1 MSKTPSLWKTFLIFL
16 APLMLSNAL
25 QSLFGTV
32 SNALLGQM
40 IGVDAL
46 AAVSV
51 FFPVMFFLFA
61 FVMGLSTGATVL
73 IGQAWGAGERDKVK
87 AVAGATLAVGLLLAM
102 SVALFGGLFSRQL
115 MIALAT
121 PPDILDQA
129 SAYARVMLLTMP
141 LGFVFLLMTAM
152 LRGVG
157 DTLTPL
163 MALAVV
169 DRDRPDPDAPP
180 HPRLVR
186 TSRHGVTAPAW
197 ASAIANALTL
207 FALGLYLRHK
217 KSPLAPDAEFLRRL
231 RLDGALLGKIL
242 GIGIPSA
249 VGMVVM
255 AIAELVLLGLVNGFG
270 SDATAAYG
278 AVNQI
283 MGYAQFTAISISISV
298 SILGAQAIGGGH
310 ADRLDAIVRTGLL
323 LNLVLTGGLVALIY
337 LFPRAV
343 LGIFI
348 TDAAV
353 LELAKGLLIIALW
366 SSVPFGMATVFSG
379 AMRAGGVA
387 LAPMLLS
394 IFAIVADRDT
404 RCRDPE
410 PDHRTGRGLGR
421 LSDRVQR
428 HVHPATRLLHA
439 GLASPPASADGVTRA
454 GRAFPRYYDRHNT
467 VDALPALRHNAP
479 KHRETAVS
487 SNPQFL
493 FDFGSPNAFLSHEA
507 IPAIEK
513 RANVK
518 FEYVPILLGGIFKST
533 NNKSPAETLAGI
545 KNKREFHA
553 LETERFLK
561 RFGVK
566 PYVWNPFFPVNTLN
580 LMRAAVAAQFEGVFE
595 KYVEAAFHHMWV
607 EPKKMDDPE
616 VAAKALASS
625 GLDAATAGALA
636 GR

>member
-1 MSKTPSLWKTFLIFL
+1 VSKTPSLWKTFLVFL

-87 AVAGATLAVGLLLAM
+87 AVAGATLAVALLLAIT
-102 SVALFGGLFSRQL
+102 VALFGSLFSRRL

-129 SAYARVMLLTMP
+129 SAYARVVLLTMP
-141 LGFVFLLMTAM
+141 LGFAFLLMTAM
-152 LRGVG
+152 LRGIG

-163 MALAVV
+163 MALALSTAIGLILTPLLI
-169 DRDRPDPDAPP
+169 RGWFGLPA
-180 HPRLVR
+180 
-186 TSRHGVTAPAW
+186 TGVTAPAW
-197 ASAIANALTL
+197 ASAISNVLTL
-207 FALGLYLRHK
+207 LVLGLYLRHK
-217 KSPLAPDAEFLRRL
+217 KSPLTPNVLRRL

-270 SDATAAYG
+270 SEATAAYG

-283 MGYAQFTAISISISV
+283 MGYAQFTAMSISISV
-298 SILGAQAIGGGH
+298 SILGAQAIGGGQ
-310 ADRLDAIVRTGLL
+310 AGRLDAIVRTGLL

-337 LFPRAV
+337 LFPGAV

-348 TDAAV
+348 TDTAV
-353 LELAKGLLIIALW
+353 LELAKGLLAIALW
-366 SSVPFGMATVFSG
+366 SAVPFGMATVFSG

-394 IFAIVADRDT
+394 IFAIA
-404 RCRDPE
+404 
-410 PDHRTGRGLGR
+410 
-421 LSDRVQR
+421 
-428 HVHPATRLLHA
+428 
-439 GLASPPASADGVTRA
+439 
-454 GRAFPRYYDRHNT
+454 
-467 VDALPALRHNAP
+467 
-479 KHRETAVS
+479 
-487 SNPQFL
+487 
-493 FDFGSPNAFLSHEA
+493 
-507 IPAIEK
+507 AIEIPS
-513 RANVK
+513 AV
-518 FEYVPILLGGIFKST
+518 ILSRTIGL
-533 NNKSPAETLAGI
+533 
-545 KNKREFHA
+545 
-553 LETERFLK
+553 
-561 RFGVK
+561 
-566 PYVWNPFFPVNTLN
+566 
-580 LMRAAVAAQFEGVFE
+580 EGVW
-595 KYVEAAFHHMWV
+595 AAYPIVFCAMFV
-607 EPKKMDDPE
+607 LQLGYY
-616 VAAKALASS
+616 ALVWRRRP
-625 GLDAATAGALA
+625 LRQLV
-636 GR
+636 